1 MGLCSGSGRFNKA
14 CLSTNTFP
22 DQSANPVKPDDLSH
36 ILNHLGE
43 DREAGFNAVV
53 PPIAQSGNFSYP
65 TVDALR
71 NAMRNEFDVPL
82 YTRGVNP
89 TVATVRKKLAA
100 LEHAEDA
107 LLFSSGSAAIAAGVM
122 SFVKAGDHIV
132 CVKKPYSWTTKLLS
146 ELLVRFNVSTTYV
159 DGTDAENFRK
169 AITPETRLFILES
182 PNSITF
188 ELQDLRA
195 VAAIAKAH
203 GILTLCDN
211 SYNSPLFQ
219 NPIDL
224 GIDLVAHSGTKYLN
238 GHSDVVCGV
247 LAGSKEH
254 IRQVM
259 AKEFMTLG
267 AAPSPDDAWLLM
279 RGLRTLELRVH
290 RSADSAERV
299 ANFLEA
305 HPKISQV
312 NWPFLKSF
320 PQEPLAR
327 KQMKRCA
334 GLMSIR
340 VKAADMAGV
349 ERFCNGLQRF
359 LMAVSWGGYESL
371 QFPTVAAMGPSMSN
385 SELPW
390 DLVRIYVGLED
401 PEALIAD
408 LEQALALV

>member
-1 MGLCSGSGRFNKA
+1 M
-14 CLSTNTFP
+14 
-22 DQSANPVKPDDLSH
+22 KPDDLSY

-43 DREAGFNAVV
+43 DREAGYNAVV
-53 PPIAQSGNFSYP
+53 PPIAQSGNFTYP
-65 TVDALR
+65 TVEALR

-89 TVATVRKKLAA
+89 TVAIVRKKLAA

-182 PNSITF
+182 PNSIIF
-188 ELQDLRA
+188 ELQDLSA

-267 AAPSPDDAWLLM
+267 AAPSPHDAWLLM

-305 HPKISQV
+305 HPKVSQV

-340 VKAADMAGV
+340 VKAADIAGV

-359 LMAVSWGGYESL
+359 LLAVSWGGYESL
-371 QFPTVAAMGPSMSN
+371 QFPTAAVIGPGMPQG
-385 SELPW
+385 ELPW